1 MFRRL
6 DCLVLLLATPAHALP
21 VCEPGALVTVLDRQ
35 ALAVIAGEEAG
46 LCRLRFDSGEQ
57 DLRHPA
63 LLIPTPAG
71 DNPPE
76 ALPESQGTGVHS
88 MGG

>member
-1 MFRRL
+1 M
-6 DCLVLLLATPAHALP
+6 
-21 VCEPGALVTVLDRQ
+21 
-35 ALAVIAGEEAG
+35 AVIAGEEAG

-71 DNPPE
+71 DSPPE
-76 ALPESQGTGVHS
+76 ALPEAQSTGVHS